1 MKAELVQAAS
11 EVITNQQNS
20 GEHMKKL
27 TSLLIGCSLA
37 LAGAALAQQ
46 PVEQQSPSK
55 GKHAPEKAHPAQAQP
70 KSNAA
75 KPQAPPASH
84 QGATQQHGTTHN
96 AGATK
101 EHGATTQQGI
111 RPFPLRTPVQARDEH
126 AATNEPQAPP
136 ASHQRATQQ
145 HGTTHNAGAT
155 KEHGATTQQGIRPF
169 PLRTPV
175 QARDEHAATNEPGAG
190 KSANAPAHQESA
202 TSPKTDESADTST
215 PNARQQRVEQRRKGM
230 KGQAPASKT
239 STNPEAPAAG
249 AAPAGAAAGKQNMQ
263 ANAGAK
269 AKKPDPQKVQQ
280 IKTQH
285 ANFRAQPKPQQ
296 VPAVTFNQ
304 NYRIERSEQ
313 WQGPQ
318 YEVFRSYHPEWH
330 EQGWYH
336 SHYNRVELIGGG
348 YYFWNAGYW
357 YPAWG
362 YSPSAQY
369 YAYDGPIYVGH
380 RAEPPDKV
388 IADVQA
394 VLQEMGYY
402 SGEVDGLL
410 GPMTREA
417 LTAYQADQGLTTTA
431 VIDEPTLDSLGMS

>member
-1 MKAELVQAAS
+1 
-11 EVITNQQNS
+11 
-20 GEHMKKL
+20 MKKL
-27 TSLLIGCSLA
+27 ISLLIGCSLA

-55 GKHAPEKAHPAQAQP
+55 GKHAPEKTHAPQAQP
-70 KSNAA
+70 KPNAA
-75 KPQAPPASH
+75 KPEAPA
-84 QGATQQHGTTHN
+84 AKQHGAMKEHPATHEP
-96 AGATK
+96 GAMK
-101 EHGATTQQGI
+101 EHGAT
-111 RPFPLRTPVQARDEH
+111 
-126 AATNEPQAPP
+126 
-136 ASHQRATQQ
+136 
-145 HGTTHNAGAT
+145 NA
-155 KEHGATTQQGIRPF
+155 HGATNQPS
-169 PLRTPV
+169 
-175 QARDEHAATNEPGAG
+175 AG
-190 KSANAPAHQESA
+190 NAQKAPAKEESA
-202 TSPKTDESADTST
+202 TAPKSNVSGQEGSAATPST
-215 PNARQQRVEQRRKGM
+215 RQQRIEERRKGM
-230 KGQAPASKT
+230 KG
-239 STNPEAPAAG
+239 PAAAKTTTSPA
-249 AAPAGAAAGKQNMQ
+249 AAPAGAPVAPPTSPAGQQNAQ

-296 VPAVTFNQ
+296 VPTVTFNQ
-304 NYRIERSEQ
+304 NRRIERSEQ
-313 WQGPQ
+313 WQGTQ

-330 EQGWYH
+330 DQGWYH

-402 SGEVDGLL
+402 TGEVDGLL
-410 GPMTREA
+410 GPLTREA
-417 LTAYQADQGLTTTA
+417 LTAYQTDNGLTTTA
-431 VIDEPTLDSLGMS
+431 AIDQPTLDSLGMG